1 MGGRAIPGTLCG
13 VTDPL
18 RSALCAISGV
28 VESDS
33 MFKDD
38 LAYWVN
44 GKEIAHFESDSV
56 IEIRLTRSVISTN
69 RFDLRSD
76 QRVDLPRSGSDWI
89 EVLFTT
95 SQDRD
100 FVLELVE
107 LAAAAHRAPP
117 SVTPAQ
123 PPTGTEL
130 ERRRRFH

>member
-1 MGGRAIPGTLCG
+1 M
-13 VTDPL
+13 TDAL
-18 RSALCAISGV
+18 RSALCGIAGV

-44 GKEIAHFESDSV
+44 GKEIAHFESDRV
-56 IEIRLTRSVISTN
+56 IEIRLTRPVISEH
-69 RFDLRSD
+69 RADLRAD
-76 QRVDLPRSGSDWI
+76 QRVDLRRSGSDWI

-95 SQDRD
+95 SEDSH

-107 LAAAAHRAPP
+107 LAAAAHRVPP
-117 SVTPAQ
+117 GATPAP
-123 PPTGTEL
+123 PPTGAEL